1 MRIFLQCDDIYF
13 VTHFSDYVSHNY
25 SDIEFFCCYDRERA
39 INTLSSMKGG
49 FSAVICEKDFAD
61 SLPDIRNKIL
71 FVSDYSSFGDTLS
84 QSINIYQS
92 VPAIIADIKSALSLS
107 SESVNLS
114 DTAIV
119 AMFSIQGGAGKST
132 IAYALALAAVTQGY
146 RAIYLNFEEFS
157 SESQMH
163 RHEYKGQIENLL
175 FKLSESAD
183 IAPVLLDTLEMDEN
197 GVYILPPFQSIEDLH
212 SLNKKNIEHLI
223 DTLVQAGNAKYIFL
237 DLPTGFHRMTI
248 DFMEYATTILQVYSD
263 TVQGRDKFEK
273 MQSDS
278 YLTTLPISGKRMN
291 ILNMAER
298 PDDEIGIDI
307 KFPKSGSLRDGKMIA
322 EVEERNPSYLAKCN
336 QLLDLIN

>member
-39 INTLSSMKGG
+39 IDTLSSMKGG

-71 FVSDYSSFGDTLS
+71 FVSDYSSLGDTSS

-119 AMFSIQGGAGKST
+119 AMFSVQGGAGKST

-163 RHEYKGQIENLL
+163 RH
-175 FKLSESAD
+175 AD

-237 DLPTGFHRMTI
+237 DLPTGFHKITT

-263 TVQGRDKFEK
+263 TAQGRDKFEK

>member
-1 MRIFLQCDDIYF
+1 
-13 VTHFSDYVSHNY
+13 
-25 SDIEFFCCYDRERA
+25 
-39 INTLSSMKGG
+39 
-49 FSAVICEKDFAD
+49 
-61 SLPDIRNKIL
+61 
-71 FVSDYSSFGDTLS
+71 
-84 QSINIYQS
+84 
-92 VPAIIADIKSALSLS
+92 
-107 SESVNLS
+107 
-114 DTAIV
+114 
-119 AMFSIQGGAGKST
+119 
-132 IAYALALAAVTQGY
+132 
-146 RAIYLNFEEFS
+146 
-157 SESQMH
+157 
-163 RHEYKGQIENLL
+163 
-175 FKLSESAD
+175 
-183 IAPVLLDTLEMDEN
+183 MDEN

-237 DLPTGFHRMTI
+237 DLPTGFHKITT

-263 TVQGRDKFEK
+263 TAQGRDKFEK

-291 ILNMAER
+291 ILNMAEK